1 MRRVGSDKDLSGR
14 LVVCSLFFIFIE
26 LEGLWKAGICYWL
39 ALVWFA
45 SLFFFSFGGFCFS
58 DTFCRNRSGL
68 NEGRGVC
75 VGR

>member
-39 ALVWFA
+39 ALLWFA
-45 SLFFFSFGGFCFS
+45 SLFFFPSVVFVLVILFAETVLG
-58 DTFCRNRSGL
+58 
-68 NEGRGVC
+68 
-75 VGR
+75 